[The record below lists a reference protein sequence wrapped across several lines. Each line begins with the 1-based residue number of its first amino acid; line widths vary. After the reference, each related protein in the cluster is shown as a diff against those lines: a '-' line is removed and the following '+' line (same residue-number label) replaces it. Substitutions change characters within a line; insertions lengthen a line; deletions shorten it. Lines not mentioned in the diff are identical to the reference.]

1 MNRVHIVW
9 NRTTNR
15 RKIMNNYATIG
26 INEELLHDK
35 SFDYRFYISIKL
47 LCTYSPEYDCL
58 IFFKDDLLS
67 FLQKNS
73 SLSKYKIKKASE
85 SLSDKHIIEN
95 INRYIYKVQNE
106 PTTTVKINSSRAY
119 SLIDCPRDMAAKTYC
134 YLLWQ
139 FNLYR
144 KCHESDDCYFTAAD
158 ILRVCGYNHRINKNY
173 KMVNQTLSFL
183 EENDIIR
190 YSHQSCA
197 RPGYQGKYKKLYNIN

>member
-1 MNRVHIVW
+1 M
-9 NRTTNR
+9 
-15 RKIMNNYATIG
+15 
-26 INEELLHDK
+26 
-35 SFDYRFYISIKL
+35 
-47 LCTYSPEYDCL
+47 
-58 IFFKDDLLS
+58 
-67 FLQKNS
+67 
-73 SLSKYKIKKASE
+73 SKYKIKKAFE

-106 PTTTVKINSSRAY
+106 PATTIKINSSRAY

>member
-1 MNRVHIVW
+1 
-9 NRTTNR
+9 
-15 RKIMNNYATIG
+15 MNNYATIG

-73 SLSKYKIKKASE
+73 SLSKYKIKKTFE

-95 INRYIYKVQNE
+95 VNRYIYKVQNE
-106 PTTTVKINSSRAY
+106 PTTTVKIDSGRAC
-119 SLIDCPRDMAAKTYC
+119 SLIGYPRDMAAKTYC

-139 FNLYR
+139 FNLCRKYR
-144 KCHESDDCYFTAAD
+144 ESDDCYFTTAD
-158 ILRVCGYNHRINKNY
+158 ILRTCGYNHRQDKNY

-183 EENDIIR
+183 EENDLIR
-190 YSHQSCA
+190 YSHQSYA
-197 RPGYQGKYKKLYNIN
+197 RPGFQGKYKKLYNVN